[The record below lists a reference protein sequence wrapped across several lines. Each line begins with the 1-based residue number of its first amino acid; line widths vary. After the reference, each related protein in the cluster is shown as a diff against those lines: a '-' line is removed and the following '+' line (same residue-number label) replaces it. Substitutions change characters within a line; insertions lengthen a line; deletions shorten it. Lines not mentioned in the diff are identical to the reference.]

1 MVDKMIEH
9 IETYLRV
16 VLAGAA
22 ITVVK
27 DIQTLLII
35 VFLLT
40 FFNWLIGLL
49 AGMLKQGEKYSH
61 AKTFK
66 AFREMYTA
74 LMILFV
80 TGLVCNLLEPDVD
93 YKLLIQGITII
104 FVIVYTKNIS
114 KNLKI
119 LQPTND
125 FIATLDKI
133 VNVRFKKM
141 HKKIDE
147 GVSDISEITKNE

>member
-93 YKLLIQGITII
+93 YKLLIQGITFI
-104 FVIVYTKNIS
+104 FVIVYAKNIS

-141 HKKIDE
+141 HKKIDD
-147 GVSDISEITKNE
+147 GVSDISEITKDE

>member
-16 VLAGAA
+16 VVASAA

-93 YKLLIQGITII
+93 YKILIQGITVI
-104 FVIVYTKNIS
+104 FVIVYAKNIS

-125 FIATLDKI
+125 FVATLDKI

-141 HKKIDE
+141 HKKIDD
-147 GVSDISEITKNE
+147 GASDISEITKND

>member
-9 IETYLRV
+9 IETYFRV
-16 VLAGAA
+16 VIAGAA
-22 ITVVK
+22 VTVVK

-93 YKLLIQGITII
+93 YKILIQGITVI
-104 FVIVYTKNIS
+104 FVIVYAKNIS

-125 FIATLDKI
+125 FVATLDKI

-141 HKKIDE
+141 HKKIDD

>member
-1 MVDKMIEH
+1 MFDKMIEH
-9 IETYLRV
+9 IETYFRV
-16 VLAGAA
+16 VVAGAA
-22 ITVVK
+22 VTVVK

-49 AGMLKQGEKYSH
+49 AGMLRQGEKYSH

-93 YKLLIQGITII
+93 YKILIQGITVI
-104 FVIVYTKNIS
+104 FVIVYAKNIS

-141 HKKIDE
+141 HKKIDD
-147 GVSDISEITKNE
+147 GASDISEITKND

>member
-1 MVDKMIEH
+1 
-9 IETYLRV
+9 
-16 VLAGAA
+16 
-22 ITVVK
+22 
-27 DIQTLLII
+27 
-35 VFLLT
+35 
-40 FFNWLIGLL
+40 
-49 AGMLKQGEKYSH
+49 MLKQGEKYSH

-93 YKLLIQGITII
+93 YKILIQGITVI
-104 FVIVYTKNIS
+104 FVIVYAKNIS

-141 HKKIDE
+141 HKKIDD
-147 GVSDISEITKNE
+147 GASDISEITKND

>member
-16 VLAGAA
+16 VVAGAA

-27 DIQTLLII
+27 DIQSLLII
-35 VFLLT
+35 VFILT
-40 FFNWLIGLL
+40 FLNWLIGML

-61 AKTFK
+61 KKTFK

-74 LMILFV
+74 LMILFI

-93 YKLLIQGITII
+93 YKLLIQGITVI
-104 FVIVYTKNIS
+104 FVIVYAKNIS
-114 KNLKI
+114 KNLKL
-119 LQPTND
+119 LQPSNV
-125 FIATLDKI
+125 FVVTLDKI
-133 VNVRFKKM
+133 MNIRFKKM
-141 HKKIDE
+141 NQKIDD
-147 GVSDISEITKNE
+147 GVADISELTKND

>member
-93 YKLLIQGITII
+93 YKILIQGITVI
-104 FVIVYTKNIS
+104 FVIVYAKNIS

-147 GVSDISEITKNE
+147 GVSDISEITKND

>member
-93 YKLLIQGITII
+93 YKILIQGITVI
-104 FVIVYTKNIS
+104 FVIVYAKNIS

-125 FIATLDKI
+125 FVATLDKI

-141 HKKIDE
+141 HKKIDD
-147 GVSDISEITKNE
+147 GVSDISEITKND

>member
-16 VLAGAA
+16 VVAGAA
-22 ITVVK
+22 VTVVK

-61 AKTFK
+61 KKTFK

-93 YKLLIQGITII
+93 YKILIQGITVI
-104 FVIVYTKNIS
+104 FVIVYAKNIS

-125 FIATLDKI
+125 FVATLDKI

-141 HKKIDE
+141 HKKIDD

>member
-49 AGMLKQGEKYSH
+49 AGMTKQGEKYSH

-80 TGLVCNLLEPDVD
+80 TGLVCNLLEPNVD
-93 YKLLIQGITII
+93 YKLLVQGITVI
-104 FVIVYTKNIS
+104 FVIVYAKNIS

-141 HKKIDE
+141 HKKIDD

>member
-93 YKLLIQGITII
+93 YKILVQGITVI
-104 FVIVYTKNIS
+104 FVIVYAKNIS

-125 FIATLDKI
+125 FVATLDKI

-141 HKKIDE
+141 HKKIDD
-147 GVSDISEITKNE
+147 GASDISEITKND

>member
-93 YKLLIQGITII
+93 YKILIQGITVI
-104 FVIVYTKNIS
+104 FVIVYAKNIS

-125 FIATLDKI
+125 FVATLDKI

-141 HKKIDE
+141 HKKIDD

>member
-61 AKTFK
+61 KKTFK

-93 YKLLIQGITII
+93 YKILIQGITVI
-104 FVIVYTKNIS
+104 FVIVYAKNIS

-125 FIATLDKI
+125 FVATLDKI

-141 HKKIDE
+141 HKKIDD

>member
-16 VLAGAA
+16 VVAGAA
-22 ITVVK
+22 VTVVK

-93 YKLLIQGITII
+93 YKILIQGITVI
-104 FVIVYTKNIS
+104 FVIVYAKNIS

-125 FIATLDKI
+125 FVATLDKI

-141 HKKIDE
+141 HKKIDD

>member
-93 YKLLIQGITII
+93 YKILIQGITVI
-104 FVIVYTKNIS
+104 FVIVYAKNIS

-141 HKKIDE
+141 HKKIDD

>member
-93 YKLLIQGITII
+93 YKLLIQGITVI
-104 FVIVYTKNIS
+104 FVIVYAKNIS

-141 HKKIDE
+141 HKKIDD